1 MNIKEQ
7 EYMLALDKTR
17 SITRAAEFLH
27 VTQPTLSIFLTS
39 LEKRLGAP
47 LFQRVGKRLVP
58 TQVGEAYL
66 RRAYQIAALKN
77 DFDSELS
84 DLLSGRKGKL
94 HVGGLRMGNLF
105 LMPRLLRQYQQEYPE
120 IDVILH
126 EDTAQNLERLLCLGE
141 LDLIYANLRPTAPGL
156 ISHEVRQDHMLAVIS
171 AQHPAAKRGRW
182 LEGCHYPYLDLGQLE
197 HEDFY
202 LMEPGRTIRGETDA
216 ALKYAGVHPRK
227 THLITNIELG
237 CQMAAEGLGI
247 AFTMESYLQDRSYPR
262 PVQYFRVGDPDH
274 ALTWYL
280 SWREGAYVPAYM
292 EYFITLLEKIA

>member
-1 MNIKEQ
+1 
-7 EYMLALDKTR
+7 
-17 SITRAAEFLH
+17 
-27 VTQPTLSIFLTS
+27 
-39 LEKRLGAP
+39 
-47 LFQRVGKRLVP
+47 
-58 TQVGEAYL
+58 
-66 RRAYQIAALKN
+66 
-77 DFDSELS
+77 
-84 DLLSGRKGKL
+84 
-94 HVGGLRMGNLF
+94 
-105 LMPRLLRQYQQEYPE
+105 
-120 IDVILH
+120 
-126 EDTAQNLERLLCLGE
+126 
-141 LDLIYANLRPTAPGL
+141 
-156 ISHEVRQDHMLAVIS
+156 MLAVIS

-262 PVQYFRVGDPDH
+262 PVQYFRVGDPGSRPDLVSQL
-274 ALTWYL
+274 AG
-280 SWREGAYVPAYM
+280 GAYVPAYM